1 MIYIVITY
9 SKFRSNGSYRVFYGQ
24 NICPGPLR
32 RIHLKNINGRLWHI
46 PKIWIIECLSV
57 NDTISTSWKTLCT
70 QDMMSLVNHRNLSNM
85 GKPLL
90 VTPLYDSL
98 KFCLWLKPSPNLSK
112 YLGFGSVSSW
122 NSAEYPTS
130 LGRVPHWH
138 FLTEYGWRIVED

>member
-1 MIYIVITY
+1 MA
-9 SKFRSNGSYRVFYGQ
+9 GYG
-24 NICPGPLR
+24 
-32 RIHLKNINGRLWHI
+32 I
-46 PKIWIIECLSV
+46 PKIWIIECLWV

-70 QDMMSLVNHRNLSNM
+70 QDMMSLLNHRKLSNM

-90 VTPLYDSL
+90 VTPLYDSP

-130 LGRVPHWH
+130 LGRGST
-138 FLTEYGWRIVED
+138 LTLSHRIWLENCGRLGVIGRKGFSSSYSRCPWKMRPVSNEY